1 MLFKQRQKHEHTGLA
16 WSDCPVSELFP
27 IPKNN
32 SLMFSSRHYYL
43 LHNILWINIY
53 NINIYNININIYMQW
68 IKPFYSMVNRKS
80 STPAIAANKIDLV
93 DSFICFSFQ
102 FSTSLR
108 DQWKQHGLWS
118 TDHDWDWNL
127 KYIDEKF
134 LLVKKKS
141 FFRLFLRQYNN
152 IPKISNIWWVGVHCW
167 TLLWKITFFRTQ
179 TWRTMIIPTCLIRL
193 LSLQV
198 PSPKKL
204 RRLIFIDFIQPL
216 SDKACHKLK

>member
-1 MLFKQRQKHEHTGLA
+1 MSCSPSQ
-16 WSDCPVSELFP
+16 
-27 IPKNN
+27 KNN

-43 LHNILWINIY
+43 LHNILWINIYNINIYSINIY

-134 LLVKKKS
+134 LLVKKRKS
-141 FFRLFLRQYNN
+141 FFRLFLTQYNN
-152 IPKISNIWWVGVHCW
+152 ATIYRKFSTYGWLVPIAG
-167 TLLWKITFFRTQ
+167 
-179 TWRTMIIPTCLIRL
+179 
-193 LSLQV
+193 LSFE
-198 PSPKKL
+198 K
-204 RRLIFIDFIQPL
+204 
-216 SDKACHKLK
+216 